1 MLNSNK
7 AMFHIGLIPSR
18 WYNDVTFDPRK
29 ELSITICS
37 EKTRP
42 NDDKNIYEHQ
52 VRTNFDL
59 LNKIHH
65 THLFSETVWANLSH
79 KAKYNLGFGYAKQA
93 IGLALEL
100 GCEDEINKIL
110 RNWINEKKIEIR
122 DSQPDYIS
130 NKENLSSALRKR
142 VKNAVEIVNKCHEK
156 NNTLNELSRNENA
169 IQTKYICSFCKGVG
183 HNSRSFGYAKQ
194 AIGLALE
201 LGCEDEINKIL
212 RNWINE
218 KKIEIRD
225 SQPDYIS
232 NKENL
237 SSALRKRVKNAVE
250 IVNKCHEKNNTLN
263 ELSRNEN
270 AIQTKYICS
279 FCKGVGHN
287 SRSCS
292 LKKR

>member
-29 ELSITICS
+29 ELAITICS

-42 NDDKNIYEHQ
+42 NDDKNVYEHQ

-59 LNKIHH
+59 LNKIRH
-65 THLFSETVWANLSH
+65 THLFSETVRANLSH

-122 DSQPDYIS
+122 DSQPDHIS
-130 NKENLSSALRKR
+130 NKENLPSISNPHQTCTKGAPRKR
-142 VKNAVEIVNKCHEK
+142 VKNAVEIVNKRHEK

-183 HNSRSFGYAKQ
+183 HNSRSA
-194 AIGLALE
+194 
-201 LGCEDEINKIL
+201 
-212 RNWINE
+212 
-218 KKIEIRD
+218 
-225 SQPDYIS
+225 P
-232 NKENL
+232 
-237 SSALRKRVKNAVE
+237 RKRVKNAVE
-250 IVNKCHEKNNTLN
+250 IVNKRHEKNNTLN